1 MGDDN
6 AGAAAPADIVIHYF
20 FRADIQGA
28 GGFVQDED
36 GGVARQG
43 PGYLQPLF
51 LAAAEIAAPSLTWC
65 S

>member
-36 GGVARQG
+36 GGVARPG
-43 PGYLQPLF
+43 PGLSP
-51 LAAAEIAAPSLTWC
+51 AAVSGRR
-65 S
+65 